1 MLWVNQEAATP
12 RSSGV
17 ISLHSL
23 PFGRPNIGQ
32 ADMDHLPTNT
42 LSWPKI
48 VGVRPDYLEPS
59 TSRSSPQHLR
69 DTVLI
74 SGVDPPRSAGSE

>member
-1 MLWVNQEAATP
+1 MLRVYQEAAAP

-23 PFGRPNIGQ
+23 PFGHLNILQ
-32 ADMDHLPTNT
+32 TDMDHLPTNT
-42 LSWPKI
+42 LSWPKV

-59 TSRSSPQHLR
+59 TSRSSPQHL
-69 DTVLI
+69 
-74 SGVDPPRSAGSE
+74 SW